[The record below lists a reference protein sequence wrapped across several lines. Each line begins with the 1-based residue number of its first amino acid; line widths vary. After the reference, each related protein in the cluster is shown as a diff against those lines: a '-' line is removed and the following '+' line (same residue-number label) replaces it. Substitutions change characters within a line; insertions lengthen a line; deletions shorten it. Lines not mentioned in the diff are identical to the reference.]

1 MTLVRPLARS
11 PAAARA
17 GQVAAAAL
25 LACTGLAR
33 AELPVEQLRTEPL
46 AVIGHTAAASVGAL
60 LPRMHLLDRAKQ
72 TGARII
78 VPTGALLGLGLG
90 AAPIRRVIG
99 VTKAFQTRVGA
110 GPFPTEV
117 SGPAELHLRGTGANP
132 WDEFGTTTGRP
143 RRVGW

>member
-60 LPRMHLLDRAKQ
+60 LL
-72 TGARII
+72 
-78 VPTGALLGLGLG
+78 TGALAKLRDMALFRAELDNYRLLPEAALG
-90 AAPIRRVIG
+90 A
-99 VTKAFQTRVGA
+99 
-110 GPFPTEV
+110 
-117 SGPAELHLRGTGANP
+117 PAWVPSRMCS
-132 WDEFGTTTGRP
+132 RP
-143 RRVGW
+143 SWA